1 MTANNIAKFFDMS
14 PMPYEFEPKLPD
26 VYVKSSTEKVEDDF
40 ERARKNTLE
49 ILDIVGEAV
58 KNAASLAQQS
68 QDPEQYDVTSKL
80 LDTYVRAN
88 KSLLDLQKQIRDLKT
103 HKNSNDAKI
112 INNNLFVGSTQEL
125 QKFLIEN
132 DR

>member
-1 MTANNIAKFFDMS
+1 M
-14 PMPYEFEPKLPD
+14 
-26 VYVKSSTEKVEDDF
+26 KSSTEKVEDDF

-88 KSLLDLQKQIRDLKT
+88 KSLLDLQKQIRDLQA
-103 HKNSNDAKI
+103 HKNNQDTKV
-112 INNNLFVGSTQEL
+112 INNNLFVGSTAEL
-125 QKFLIEN
+125 QKFMESQK
-132 DR
+132 